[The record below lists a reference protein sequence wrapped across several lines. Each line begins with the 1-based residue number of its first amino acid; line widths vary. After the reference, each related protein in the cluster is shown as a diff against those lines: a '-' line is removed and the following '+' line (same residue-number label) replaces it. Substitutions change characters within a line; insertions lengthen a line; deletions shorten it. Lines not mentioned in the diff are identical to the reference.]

1 MSLKERFGA
10 APTLTEFT
18 ATADTHVDLWKSIH
32 RRARVPDDLLLRARS
47 LPEARHLLVLLEDWC
62 LDAVNTVPVL
72 DRLAEA
78 VPGIDLRVLERD
90 GNPDLMDSHL
100 TGSSRSI
107 PVVMALDSAFDELG
121 WWGPRP
127 TSIQDWFMR
136 EGRHADEHDRVRDM
150 RRMYAR
156 DRGRTTL
163 EEVMALLEHGTRV
176 EVV

>member
-1 MSLKERFGA
+1 MSLEERFRA
-10 APTLTEFT
+10 APTLTEFI
-18 ATADTHVDLWKSIH
+18 AAADTHVDLWRSIH
-32 RRARVPDDLLLRARS
+32 RRAHVPEDLLLRARS
-47 LPEARHLLVLLEDWC
+47 LREARHLLILLEDWC

-90 GNPDLMDSHL
+90 RNPDLMDSHL
-100 TGSSRSI
+100 TGTSRSI
-107 PVVMALDSAFDELG
+107 PVVMVLDTALGELG

-127 TSIQDWFMR
+127 TPIQDWFLR
-136 EGRHADEHDRVRDM
+136 EGRHADKHDRARDM

-163 EEVMALLEHGTRV
+163 EEVMALLERRTRV